1 MRRGELAPVAS
12 ATTAATGAAVTI
24 AELQH
29 QIETAVVARGA
40 IAAMVAMPMPVAP
53 VAVGALPLVIPTGM
67 CGRAGAEVPAMSD
80 LLVLLLHLRDTRTS
94 RSGRARQGRAAER
107 GHGKSQGTYG
117 E

>member
-1 MRRGELAPVAS
+1 MRRGELAPVAAAS
-12 ATTAATGAAVTI
+12 ATTAAAGAAVTV

-29 QIETAVVARGA
+29 QLEAAVVARGA
-40 IAAMVAMPMPVAP
+40 IATMPVPVAP
-53 VAVGALPLVIPTGM
+53 VADGALPLVIPAGM

-80 LLVLLLHLRDTRTS
+80 LLVLLLHLRDARTS
-94 RSGRARQGRAAER
+94 RSGRARQGRAAEP